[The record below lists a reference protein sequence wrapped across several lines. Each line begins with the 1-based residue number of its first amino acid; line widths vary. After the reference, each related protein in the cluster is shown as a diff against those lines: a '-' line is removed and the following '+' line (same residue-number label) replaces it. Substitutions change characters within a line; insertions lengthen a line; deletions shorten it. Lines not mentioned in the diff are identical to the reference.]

1 MKRSSDWSWILV
13 LEFVVSLILEL
24 IAFIPFL

>member
-1 MKRSSDWSWILV
+1 MKRSSDWSLILV
-13 LEFVVSLILEL
+13 LEFVVRLILEL